1 MIAEPTDTRRP
12 ELAHPWSRRFTALMW
27 LVVIVAA
34 PLVGGGAAW
43 LTIKWLSLAP
53 FFDGFDKER
62 DAPLLYLSAALT
74 SLLVGP
80 FFWWLIVL
88 RPRSITPG
96 RGAWVGV
103 AGSLVAHPLTW
114 LLAIRL
120 NALLSG
126 RGFLYREPERL
137 SSPGDVLLSVAFFSW
152 YSLILMGWFTAL
164 IGGLAGAGVAWGLR
178 RLANQFASVGGQ
190 RPPLNPPARV

>member
-1 MIAEPTDTRRP
+1 MTLEDTPIRHSGP
-12 ELAHPWSRRFTALMW
+12 LAPRPWSQQFTALMW
-27 LVVIVAA
+27 LVVVATS

-43 LTIKWLSLAP
+43 LAIKWLSLAP
-53 FFDGFDKER
+53 FFHGFDKER
-62 DAPLLYLSAALT
+62 AAPLLYLSAALA

-88 RPRSITPG
+88 RSRRITPG

-103 AGSLVAHPLTW
+103 VGSLVAHPLTW

-126 RGFLYREPERL
+126 RGFLYLEPERV

-178 RLANQFASVGGQ
+178 RQ
-190 RPPLNPPARV
+190 PPRQARDGL